1 MEVERVQALAFGDLS
16 ELPAKFIRPEHER
29 PENSKPLEGVSVP
42 VVSLSTQPHDELVKQ
57 VFEACSQWG
66 FMLVTDHGLCPEL
79 IKRLQEVGQEFFAL
93 PQKEK
98 EAYAN
103 DPSTGK
109 FEGYGTKM
117 TKNLEEKVEWVD
129 YFFHLT
135 SPLSK
140 VNHDV
145 WPKHPPSYRYTN
157 IDLLLEIKHQS
168 VF

>member
-1 MEVERVQALAFGDLS
+1 MEVERVQALAFGDLN
-16 ELPAKFIRPEHER
+16 ELPAKFIRPANER
-29 PENSKPLEGVSVP
+29 PENSMPLEGVTVP
-42 VVSLSTQPHDELVKQ
+42 VISLSQPHDVLVKE

-66 FMLVTDHGLCPEL
+66 FFLVTDHGLSPEL
-79 IKRLQEVGQEFFAL
+79 IQRLQEVGQEFFAL

-117 TKNLEEKVEWVD
+117 TKNLDEKVEWVD

-135 SPLSK
+135 SPPSK
-140 VNHDV
+140 VNHDI
-145 WPKHPPSYRYTN
+145 WPKHPPSYRYR
-157 IDLLLEIKHQS
+157 L
-168 VF
+168 